1 MRTQARRMTPEPTL
15 VWPEPELVEAVR
27 QGIHARLVSIGRR
40 LPETEI
46 EHDCLQY
53 VEASIQAEKD
63 HASER

>member
-1 MRTQARRMTPEPTL
+1 MTTEPAFMF
-15 VWPEPELVEAVR
+15 PEPELVDL
-27 QGIHARLVSIGRR
+27 ARAGVEQRLIALGRI
-40 LPETEI
+40 LPPEEI